1 MFGLK
6 GKTLLFFIVTT
17 VILTGVGV
25 CFVLS
30 INNLERKIETRF
42 KPKQQTDLLRRL
54 TLDIN
59 VLNNQFLNDSLD
71 LSEQYVDSIIENV
84 VNIIDRIQIESRKIG
99 MYSNDLDII
108 PKMLDEVKQKNFELK
123 RLRIEGEDAFVFS
136 LEAAIQNEFKTKL
149 LSEKDSIVVTHQ
161 ITSYIRENKLFEED
175 TSNNAKKNDRNFFQR
190 LFKSKEKQ
198 KEKMAED
205 SMLAPVAIEL
215 DTTIQHQVDT
225 IVPEHIE
232 SQKHINLATL
242 YDRIQRSRI
251 NYLENIR
258 ALEMEIYEL
267 NYGINK
273 KIESI
278 INDFIFQQYTTFE
291 NYLLE
296 IKSETKN
303 KSFALIIV
311 ILLYTFIAIGL
322 LFTFF
327 RDINQSV
334 EYQENLKHKE
344 EEAKRAAEEKQR
356 FLNTMSHEIRT
367 PLTSIIGYADLI
379 QGEDKNIKA
388 IKSATNY
395 LYQITNEILDIA
407 KINMGIIEIERES
420 TNLTKILED
429 IRDNFTPQIENK
441 GLECEFNFPDYPV
454 YIYTDGKRI
463 QQILYNLLHNATK
476 FTSEGFVNLKVE
488 EKEQEDTYQLEF
500 KIEDSGIGMDKE
512 EQIQVFKDF
521 HQTGTHKNKSKGT
534 GLGLGIVEKL
544 VHKLSGQIHL
554 ESAKGEGSTFYLT
567 FIFDKVAKEELFKIK
582 NLEIPLET
590 FQGLFKDKS
599 FIIVDDDAFI
609 TELYKKFLAI
619 TGAKV
624 SIYNAPKK
632 ALMNILN
639 NQHHLLIID
648 YKMPEMTGF
657 EFLTQLQSSPKIEL
671 PKTIISTANA
681 MLDEEVKKELS
692 AFDKV
697 IFKPIK
703 QVYFLQSIA
712 DVLDIKLEYPSK
724 DNTIKPT
731 DKNSKLNTLKKYVG
745 DEKEDIIEILELIVN
760 ENKKSLK
767 KLEEAIQKEDSKNIA
782 FIIHQLSSRFAQ
794 VDESMCV
801 STKKIAQSIKLG
813 DNLQYL
819 IEVKKL
825 LDFWQEC
832 QLTLKQQL
840 NFHKE
845 K

>member
-25 CFVLS
+25 YFVLS

-175 TSNNAKKNDRNFFQR
+175 TSKNAKKNDRNFFQR

-327 RDINQSV
+327 RDINKSV

-429 IRDNFTPQIENK
+429 IRDNFTPQI
-441 GLECEFNFPDYPV
+441 
-454 YIYTDGKRI
+454 
-463 QQILYNLLHNATK
+463 
-476 FTSEGFVNLKVE
+476 
-488 EKEQEDTYQLEF
+488 
-500 KIEDSGIGMDKE
+500 
-512 EQIQVFKDF
+512 
-521 HQTGTHKNKSKGT
+521 
-534 GLGLGIVEKL
+534 
-544 VHKLSGQIHL
+544 
-554 ESAKGEGSTFYLT
+554 
-567 FIFDKVAKEELFKIK
+567 
-582 NLEIPLET
+582 
-590 FQGLFKDKS
+590 
-599 FIIVDDDAFI
+599 
-609 TELYKKFLAI
+609 
-619 TGAKV
+619 
-624 SIYNAPKK
+624 
-632 ALMNILN
+632 
-639 NQHHLLIID
+639 
-648 YKMPEMTGF
+648 
-657 EFLTQLQSSPKIEL
+657 
-671 PKTIISTANA
+671 
-681 MLDEEVKKELS
+681 
-692 AFDKV
+692 
-697 IFKPIK
+697 
-703 QVYFLQSIA
+703 
-712 DVLDIKLEYPSK
+712 
-724 DNTIKPT
+724 
-731 DKNSKLNTLKKYVG
+731 
-745 DEKEDIIEILELIVN
+745 
-760 ENKKSLK
+760 
-767 KLEEAIQKEDSKNIA
+767 
-782 FIIHQLSSRFAQ
+782 
-794 VDESMCV
+794 
-801 STKKIAQSIKLG
+801 
-813 DNLQYL
+813 
-819 IEVKKL
+819 
-825 LDFWQEC
+825 
-832 QLTLKQQL
+832 
-840 NFHKE
+840 
-845 K
+845 